1 MFVHSSRIKKQIEY
15 LTLKGIK
22 TEQLFKKKAG
32 FTEEEVLDPEKM
44 FSLEQFQQVLKFGMN
59 ETGDNFYGLHFGQE
73 PHIAG
78 TIGMLCASCRNLK
91 EAFIQGCKLF
101 KIQGDFAEIT
111 FVEDKHYPKIIY
123 KINDAWLLNSPETAR
138 QEVDGMFAFL
148 AVILKINSNGL
159 VKSFRIN
166 LQCKR
171 PETVEEY
178 EKAFGITPRFSQE
191 KNEMIFRETDLM
203 IPMKAFNPETFQLLK
218 NHIEL
223 LLSRRN
229 REESVADRVKSVL
242 LSTIRYQFPDME
254 TVASKLKISRR
265 TLQRQLSGE
274 KTSFKNILQE
284 TKFELAKKLLQQK
297 QLTISEISYMLGY
310 SDLGN
315 FSRSFKKFTGRSP
328 QEYRNSVS

>member
-22 TEQLFKKKAG
+22 TKQLLKQAG
-32 FTEEEVLDPEKM
+32 FTPEEVLDPEKL
-44 FSLEQFQQVLKFGMN
+44 FSLEQFQQVLEFGMK
-59 ETGDNFYGLHFGQE
+59 ETGDEFYGLHFGQE

-91 EAFIQGCKLF
+91 EAFIQGCKFF

-111 FVEDKHYPKIIY
+111 FVENKHYPKIVY
-123 KINDAWLLNSPETAR
+123 EINDAWLMNSPVSAC

-148 AVILKINSNGL
+148 AVILKINSNSL
-159 VKSFRIN
+159 VKPFKVN
-166 LQCKR
+166 LKCKR
-171 PETVEEY
+171 PGTVEEY
-178 EKAFGITPRFSQE
+178 EKAFGIIPRFRQE

-203 IPMKAFNPETFQLLK
+203 IPMKAFNPETFRLLK
-218 NHIEL
+218 NHFDFL
-223 LLSRRN
+223 LNKRRQ
-229 REESVADRVKSVL
+229 EESVTERVKSVL
-242 LSTIRYQFPDME
+242 LSTITYQFPSME

-315 FSRSFKKFTGRSP
+315 FSRSFKKFTGSSP
-328 QEYRNSVS
+328 QEYRNSIS